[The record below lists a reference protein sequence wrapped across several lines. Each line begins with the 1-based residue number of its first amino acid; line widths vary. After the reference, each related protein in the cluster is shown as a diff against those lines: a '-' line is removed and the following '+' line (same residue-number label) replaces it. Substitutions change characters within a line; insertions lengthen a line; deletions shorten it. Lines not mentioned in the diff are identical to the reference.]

1 MANYNAT
8 SESGLEN
15 QGIDWSDG
23 NTITKLVYK
32 SGQRLWTDASID
44 LDQNKSYKINNT
56 DVLSARELGP
66 SIIKS
71 NLRQVGTLKSLVV
84 TGNADIGEFA
94 SFNSALNRLG
104 LGTDLPNATL
114 SIADNGV
121 EIILGAPVQ
130 GRATIGTFTN
140 HDLDIVT
147 DNTARISIKTGGDVV
162 IGHEKFNNGV
172 LRVNGT
178 IYAKSVIAEDTAGRV
193 SSVVF
198 RTDGD
203 SSVYGIGLS
212 WVSTNGTRQ
221 FYLRDNPD
229 RFYFSESID
238 LENKK
243 SLYING
249 NLALSED
256 RLGNFITQS
265 SLTAIGTLE
274 KLNVGGPAKFYDSL
288 EGESI
293 TGTSLTA
300 TTGSD
305 NLTINTLGV
314 TTSRDF
320 KITVD
325 GIEDFKIGQNEI
337 VIGNSQNQLRPLKLF
352 GQLAIG
358 VNSPDGAVDLEVKGN
373 IRFANK
379 TFITANSIPSHG
391 NYKKGDVC
399 WNTEPQEGGYVGW
412 VCVVAGTPGEWKT
425 FGAIGRQ

>member
-15 QGIDWSDG
+15 QGLDWSDG

-44 LDQNKSYKINNT
+44 LEQNKSYKINNT

-130 GRATIGTFTN
+130 GRASIGTYTN
-140 HDLDIVT
+140 HDVDIVT
-147 DNTARISIKTGGDVV
+147 DNTTRLTVKTSGDVV

-193 SSVVF
+193 SSIVF
-198 RTDGD
+198 KTDLD
-203 SSVYGIGLS
+203 SSLYGVGLS
-212 WVSTNGTRQ
+212 WVAKDGTKQ
-221 FYLRDNPD
+221 IYLRENPD
-229 RFYFSESID
+229 RFYVSESID

-243 SLYING
+243 SIYING
-249 NLALSED
+249 NLVLSDE
-256 RLGNFITQS
+256 RIGNTITQS
-265 SLTAIGTLE
+265 SLTVLGTLE
-274 KLNVGGPAKFYDSL
+274 KLNVGGPARFYDAIV
-288 EGESI
+288 GETI
-293 TGTSLTA
+293 TGSSLTS
-300 TTGSD
+300 TTGAD
-305 NLTINTLGV
+305 NLVINTLGIN
-314 TTSRDF
+314 TSRDF

-325 GIEDFKIGQNEI
+325 GIDDLKIGANEI

-379 TFITANSIPSHG
+379 TFVTGNSFPTYG
-391 NYKKGDVC
+391 NYKKGDIC
-399 WNTEPQEGGYVGW
+399 WSTEPQEGGYVGW
-412 VCVVAGTPGEWKT
+412 VCVTAGTPGEWKP

>member
-23 NTITKLVYK
+23 TTITKLVYK

-44 LDQNKSYKINNT
+44 LEQNKSYKINNT

-121 EIILGAPVQ
+121 EIILGAPAQ
-130 GRATIGTFTN
+130 GRATIGTYTN
-140 HDLDIVT
+140 HDLDLVT
-147 DNTARISIKTGGDVV
+147 DNTTRLTVKTGGDIV

-178 IYAKSVIAEDTAGRV
+178 IYAKSVIADDAAGRV
-193 SSVVF
+193 SSVMF
-198 RTDGD
+198 KTDGD
-203 SSVYGIGLS
+203 SSVYGVGLS

-243 SLYING
+243 SFYING
-249 NLALSED
+249 NLVLSED
-256 RLGNFITQS
+256 RIGSLITQS
-265 SLTAIGTLE
+265 SLTSVGTLE
-274 KLNVGGPAKFYDSL
+274 KLNVGGPAQFYDNL
-288 EGESI
+288 VGESI

-300 TTGSD
+300 TTGVD
-305 NLTINTLGV
+305 NLSINTLGI

-320 KITVD
+320 KIEVD
-325 GIEDFKIGQNEI
+325 GIEDLKIGETEI
-337 VIGNSQNQLRPLKLF
+337 VIGNSQNQQRPLKLF
-352 GQLAIG
+352 GQLSIG

-379 TFITANSIPSHG
+379 TFVTGNAFPTYG

-399 WNTEPQEGGYVGW
+399 WNSEPQEGGYVGW
-412 VCVVAGTPGEWKT
+412 VCVIAGTPGEWKP
-425 FGAIGRQ
+425 FGAIGHQ